1 MTIHTKSGR
10 LYVEGRAASDI
21 AEEFGTPCYVY
32 SKSSVETNFTRFKN
46 AFGKRENLVCYAVKA
61 NSNIAIIK
69 ILARLGSGFDIV
81 SGGEL
86 SRVLAAGGDPRKIVF
101 SGVGKTHAEIN
112 YALREKIKCF
122 NVESESELYR
132 ISNIAKELNTEA
144 NISLRVN
151 PDVDAKTHPYIS
163 TGLKENKFGVDVNDA
178 ERLYKVAADLPNV
191 IPTGIDCHIGSQL
204 TDIAPMRDA
213 ALKMVELTDRLTAEN
228 IVIEHIDFGGG
239 LGIQYQNEIPIH
251 QEPFVEMLLNV
262 MSGREQ
268 EILVEPG
275 RSIVGNSGVLLTTV
289 EYLKHGSNKNF
300 IVVDAAMN
308 DLARPSLYNAY
319 HHIDNIISDDNKS
332 SKRYDIVGPICETGD
347 FLGRDRKISVS
358 EGDVLAIHS
367 VGAYGM
373 TMSSNYNSRGR
384 ASEIL
389 IDDTH
394 AHIIRKRESVEEL
407 FSNEQMAP

>member
-213 ALKMVELTDRLTAEN
+213 ALKMVELTDRLIAEN

>member
-1 MTIHTKSGR
+1 
-10 LYVEGRAASDI
+10 
-21 AEEFGTPCYVY
+21 
-32 SKSSVETNFTRFKN
+32 
-46 AFGKRENLVCYAVKA
+46 
-61 NSNIAIIK
+61 
-69 ILARLGSGFDIV
+69 
-81 SGGEL
+81 
-86 SRVLAAGGDPRKIVF
+86 
-101 SGVGKTHAEIN
+101 
-112 YALREKIKCF
+112 
-122 NVESESELYR
+122 
-132 ISNIAKELNTEA
+132 
-144 NISLRVN
+144 
-151 PDVDAKTHPYIS
+151 
-163 TGLKENKFGVDVNDA
+163 
-178 ERLYKVAADLPNV
+178 
-191 IPTGIDCHIGSQL
+191 
-204 TDIAPMRDA
+204 MRDA